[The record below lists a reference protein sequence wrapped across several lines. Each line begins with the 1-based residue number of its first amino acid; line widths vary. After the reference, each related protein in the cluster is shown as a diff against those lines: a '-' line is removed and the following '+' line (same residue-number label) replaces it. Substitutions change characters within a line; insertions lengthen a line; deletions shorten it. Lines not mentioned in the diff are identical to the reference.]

1 MVPELKKLIIIGAGG
16 LGREVAWLVERINH
30 QSPTWNLLGFI
41 DDNPN
46 LHHTIVNGHPVLGG
60 CETLAAYPD
69 AYAVCA
75 VGAPK
80 VRRRIIERIKTMSPS
95 QKFATLL
102 DPTVEKSDTVTI
114 GEGSIVCAHSILT
127 INIHIGDH
135 VIVNLDCKIGHDAV
149 IDDFATVHPSV
160 NISGDVH
167 VGEGAELGTGTRII
181 QRTAIGRDAV
191 VGIGSV
197 VVNDIPGD
205 CVAVGCPARAVKFNS

>member
-1 MVPELKKLIIIGAGG
+1 MDNLIIIGAGG

-30 QSPTWNLLGFI
+30 QSPTWNLLGFV

-80 VRRRIIERIKTMSPS
+80 VRRRIIERIKTISPS
-95 QKFATLL
+95 RKYATLI

-114 GEGSIVCAHSILT
+114 GEGCIVCAHCILT
-127 INIHIGDH
+127 VNIRIGDH

-149 IDDFATVHPSV
+149 VDDFATVHPSV

-181 QRTAIGRDAV
+181 QRTAIGRNAV

-205 CVAVGCPARAVKFNS
+205 CVAVGCPARVVKFNS

>member
-1 MVPELKKLIIIGAGG
+1 MIENHLIIIGAGG

-30 QSPTWNLLGFI
+30 QSPTWNLLGFV

-46 LHHTIVNGHPVLGG
+46 LHHMIVNGHPVLGG

-69 AYAVCA
+69 VYAVCA

-80 VRRRIIERIKTMSPS
+80 VRRRIIERIKTISPS

-114 GEGSIVCAHSILT
+114 GEGTIICAHSILT
-127 INIHIGDH
+127 VNIHVGRH
-135 VIVNLDCKIGHDAV
+135 VIVNLDCTVGHDV
-149 IDDFATVHPSV
+149 VLEDFVTVYPGA

-167 VGEGAELGTGTRII
+167 VGECCELGTGI
-181 QRTAIGRDAV
+181 QILQGKTIGSHSI

-197 VVNDIPGD
+197 VVWDIPED
-205 CVAVGCPARAVKFNS
+205 CVAVGNPARPVKNNS